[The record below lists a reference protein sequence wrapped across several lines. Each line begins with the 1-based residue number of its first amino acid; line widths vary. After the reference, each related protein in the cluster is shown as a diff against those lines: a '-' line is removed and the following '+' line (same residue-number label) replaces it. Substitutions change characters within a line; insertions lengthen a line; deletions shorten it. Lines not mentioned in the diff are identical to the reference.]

1 MQTAFARAGVP
12 AGRVGSILTPF
23 FAPRAPENYAQAA
36 ACDTRAFA
44 RYFNA
49 MLQAGIYVAPSQFE
63 AMFLSAAHTP
73 EHLSATERAIAHA
86 VSAARA
92 AEK

>member
-1 MQTAFARAGVP
+1 
-12 AGRVGSILTPF
+12 
-23 FAPRAPENYAQAA
+23 
-36 ACDTRAFA
+36 
-44 RYFNA
+44 

-63 AMFLSAAHTP
+63 AMFLSAVHTP

-92 AEK
+92 AENAENNVN